1 MASWSNSANM
11 TQLEGNQGAV
21 GVVAAETD
29 INFEAEQPKVGSAKK
44 DGGDAG
50 GVVHIP

>member
-29 INFEAEQPKVGSAKK
+29 INFEAEQPKVGPAKK